1 MSDPIARLGRA
12 LCVAA
17 AVYVLGACAQKGT
30 TAILLPAPDG
40 GRTAV
45 AVRQGDAVVVLDQP
59 YAAVKPSTQGPAA
72 YTSNPGEVEAK
83 FGPTLAALPSRPTS
97 FTLYFI
103 EGKDELSE
111 PSKAIVDTVFSEIA
125 SRPVPDIVVIG
136 HTDTVGNDRNNDA
149 LALQRAEA
157 VRSQLILRG
166 IAPDNVKAIGRGK
179 RELLVATPD
188 GVAEPRNRRVEIL
201 VR

>member
-1 MSDPIARLGRA
+1 MNEPRARRVGA
-12 LCVAA
+12 LCLA
-17 AVYVLGACAQKGT
+17 AVVLLVGACAQKGT

-40 GRTAV
+40 ARTAV
-45 AVRQGDAVVVLDQP
+45 TVRQGAQEIVLDQP
-59 YAAVKPSTQGPAA
+59 YAAVKPSAMGLEPYTSTAPEVAMRFGPA
-72 YTSNPGEVEAK
+72 
-83 FGPTLAALPSRPTS
+83 LAALPARPTS
-97 FTLYFI
+97 FVLYFI
-103 EGKDELSE
+103 EGKDELSD
-111 PSKAIVDTVFSEIA
+111 PSKAVVEAVFSEIA

-136 HTDTVGNDRNNDA
+136 HTDTVGNDRTNDA

-157 VRSQLILRG
+157 VRSQLIQRG
-166 IAPDNVKAIGRGK
+166 MAADSVKAIGRGK